1 MSLDFMNNLKL
12 IEGNSTSCQGKD
24 SFDSHPKVYL
34 DLSKGD
40 IVICP
45 YCNQKFKKKW
55 KVLIMKN

>member
-45 YCNQKFKKKW
+45 YCNQKFKKK
-55 KVLIMKN
+55 